1 MMTSGSFG
9 DAESKET
16 EAVLQRFNEVFL
28 THNPEALREL
38 VAEDCIIE
46 NTQPAPDGS
55 RHEGKHAC
63 IALWTVAKSGGGWSG
78 TGTFRVSAR
87 RQCDARSKRAHEG
100 RVNQRL
106 GDINWGGITA
116 FFLGLIAGWS
126 MEDRLVAALQEPI
139 SGFLGGM
146 LSWLFGIVVAGASYL
161 VLSRRGVVAPSRRHD
176 RPRHAEI

>member
-1 MMTSGSFG
+1 MHRPLDTDRDHAGH
-9 DAESKET
+9 T
-16 EAVLQRFNEVFL
+16 
-28 THNPEALREL
+28 LR
-38 VAEDCIIE
+38 A
-46 NTQPAPDGS
+46 
-55 RHEGKHAC
+55 GKHRCPA
-63 IALWTVAKSGGGWSG
+63 ATVAKSGGGWSG

-87 RQCDARSKRAHEG
+87 RQSDARSKRADCRGPRIHEG